1 MKFKESTG
9 ITGNTMVP
17 AITTKEV
24 VEVPKT
30 EEKIYDQKSYQPDS
44 RYFQSGTGPEAW
56 SSYTYSRNRTM
67 FGMAEAK
74 DLTYTA
80 NKEPVATEIYG
91 YYHSSKFYGIF
102 IPGDETAVPPTED
115 TYENELIGIKGKTYI
130 DIPTNDNFIFDGTSY
145 NAVI

>member
-1 MKFKESTG
+1 MIFKESNG

-17 AITTKEV
+17 AVTTKEF
-24 VEVPKT
+24 VEVPKR

-44 RYFQSGTGPEAW
+44 RYFQYGTGPEAW
-56 SSYTYSRNRTM
+56 STYTYTRNRTL

-80 NKEPVATEIYG
+80 NKGPVGTEIYG

-115 TYENELIGIKGKTYI
+115 TYENELVGEKGKIYI
-130 DIPTNDNFIFDGTSY
+130 DIPTNDTYVFNGEAYTE
-145 NAVI
+145 VV